1 MRYGIDKNKKPKKI
15 SLFLAKPDGTTIAPL
30 KDAYNKRLAIK
41 FTELNELSFT
51 LPYLVDRNHKLVR
64 HPHIDKVKEKF
75 LIKAVYGDIVE
86 WFLIYKKAKSAN
98 EADSLNI
105 DCFSLGYELHYKK
118 IRGYDV
124 KAYNCYQVT
133 TDCLEGTNW
142 KIGYINPEFNLKNRK
157 FDISNSSRLDFLYKI
172 AETFEGIVT
181 FDTENRLVNIW
192 KEEELS
198 TYKGFWIS
206 YGKYLQTI
214 EEVTDVNDV
223 ITRLHV
229 RGSDDLTIASVNPTG
244 ELFIDDFSYFMYPF
258 EIDSTGKIIKS
269 SENGMSDSLC
279 LALTSYNYKVSN
291 NKTSFSELL
300 AKKSEKQQELSTE
313 NNKLTTLEG
322 ELKIILDNIQ
332 VAKTNGTST
341 TELNKQSTSKKA
353 SIKTQK
359 EKISDIEKEITSIES
374 TITSL
379 KSDLKLE
386 NNLTEAQN
394 EELIKFTQE
403 EDWSDD
409 NHIDENDLY
418 EAAIVE
424 MKKKNSPPINI
435 SLGIVNFLDV
445 VEEQRNWDKL
455 NIGDIIKIKHDP
467 LNIFVE
473 AKIVEISFDFES
485 GSINLSISNTKKVKS
500 LEDGLKEFFYT
511 VKKNDTDYNVRK
523 EDWMKT
529 AVNFNARNDRIKV
542 KPTNPT
548 LISESSVSH
557 VENDNGSVN
566 LTLSWTYPDSSETKK
581 DADNIDGFYVYMY
594 SSSSSEPYIF
604 GSSMVKETKVPLNF
618 DSRSYTFPNVTP
630 NYYYTLGVRAYRY
643 VDEDIN
649 SEGIL
654 LSDIAAEE
662 NPYLPNPVVN
672 VKGRLNG
679 SNYTVNAIEPE
690 APIVNDIWVSTEDAK
705 TRVYDG
711 EIWKV
716 ADHGDDAK
724 EFVID
729 RIDQVVGENG
739 QKLKEEIEAAIK
751 DTYVPKQPT
760 PPDPNEF
767 KLWWDTSVAPPRFM
781 QYDSIT
787 LAWKPVAP
795 NQAEIDQLIADT
807 EAGIQ
812 NNVISSINVTPEE
825 IKIQANKLSIDGIVS
840 FINNDGTTG
849 TLINGNRLITGSVTA
864 NQLNVNEIFANT
876 AVVGVIQA
884 GIIKTAELNAAQ
896 IMVGTLKGIDIQGVT
911 ITGSTLTSQTDE
923 NNFTTIRGSYLESR
937 GRYSRS
943 WKNEPPQTNDVF
955 LKIENGYFRARNESK
970 GTSVYFSDFGIS
982 TRIDGVNASGTLEF
996 YSRENSELGRGVTL
1010 ESAGVTTIK
1019 ATGGSVYITPQ
1030 QGSNLI
1036 VSESVWAPSIV
1047 TSTTNGYFGVDNEF
1061 RVVNKGFADAAGGTP
1076 IYRNVHANGYVGQ
1089 FLQAETGLNA
1099 YVGTDLEFRV
1109 TARSLDNSGN
1119 PIYRN
1124 IRANAL
1130 IAGTIASPTGNIY
1143 VGTDDEVRITAR
1155 SGYNGGSTIYRNL
1168 RANGLFTNAV
1178 DIHSGTHLYLRA
1190 DSGGEVRVTT
1200 PNSTSNY
1207 ASFRCDTIYRS
1218 SEVATSKREMKKN
1231 ITDYTVDALGEI
1243 NTTPIREY
1251 HLLGDSDTEKK
1262 RLGVIMDEAPV
1273 DIVDIKGNGVET
1285 YAMISMSWKAIQELS
1300 GIVSQLR
1307 QEVNELKGI

>member
-15 SLFLAKPDGTTIAPL
+15 SLFLAKPDKTVIGKL
-30 KDAYNKRLAIK
+30 GDSFNRKLNIK

-341 TELNKQSTSKKA
+341 TELNKQSTSKQA
-353 SIKTQK
+353 NIKTQK
-359 EKISDIEKEITSIES
+359 EKISNIEKEIASINS

-386 NNLTEAQN
+386 NNLTEAQAK
-394 EELIKFTQE
+394 ELIQFTHE

-435 SLGIVNFLDV
+435 SLGIVNFLEV

-529 AVNFNARNDRIKV
+529 AVNFNARNDRIKD

-548 LISESSVSH
+548 LASDSSVSH
-557 VENDNGSVN
+557 IENDNGSVN
-566 LTLSWTYPDSSETKK
+566 LTFSWDYPDNKVTGK

-594 SSSSSEPYIF
+594 ASSVSDPYIF
-604 GSSMVKETKVPLNF
+604 GSSMVKETKVPLNS

-654 LSDIAAEE
+654 LSDIIAEE

-672 VKGRLNG
+672 LKGRLNG
-679 SNYTVNAIEPE
+679 SNYTV
-690 APIVNDIWVSTEDAK
+690 APIPPENPVINDIHVSTVDAK

-711 EIWKV
+711 ETWI
-716 ADHGDDAK
+716 APDHVEEAK
-724 EFVID
+724 EYVD
-729 RIDQVVGENG
+729 RIISENEK
-739 QKLKEEIEAAIK
+739 KLREEIEVAIK
-751 DTYVPKQPT
+751 DTHIPKQDN
-760 PPDPNEF
+760 PPDPATY
-767 KLWWDTSVAPPRFM
+767 KLWWDTSFDPPRFM
-781 QYDSIT
+781 QHDVITDS
-787 LAWKPVAP
+787 WKAVAP
-795 NQAEIDQLIADT
+795 IQSEIDTLISET
-807 EAGIQ
+807 EANIQ
-812 NNVISSINVTPEE
+812 NNVVSSINVSPE
-825 IKIQANKLSIDGIVS
+825 KITIETNKLNVSGIVA
-840 FINNDGTTG
+840 FINSDGTTG

-876 AVVGVIQA
+876 AVVGKIQA
-884 GIIKTAELNAAQ
+884 GIIKTAELDAAQ

-911 ITGSTLTSQTDE
+911 ITGSTLLSQLDSKNYTKIE
-923 NNFTTIRGSYLESR
+923 GATLESR
-937 GRYSRS
+937 GTFTRTWSGTTTTHDIVLR
-943 WKNEPPQTNDVF
+943 T
-955 LKIENGYFRARNESK
+955 ENGYLRARNDSK
-970 GTSVYFSDFGIS
+970 NRSLYLSDFGVS
-982 TRIDGVNASGTLEF
+982 TTPDGTNASGTLEF
-996 YSRENSELGRGVTL
+996 FSTINSPLGRGVTL
-1010 ESAGVTTIK
+1010 TSTGVTTVQ
-1019 ATGGSVYITPQ
+1019 ATGGAVYLDSTTTINATKPTYLPSVITP
-1030 QGSNLI
+1030 S
-1036 VSESVWAPSIV
+1036 
-1047 TSTTNGYFGVDNEF
+1047 TNGYFGVDGELRVTSKGYAEF
-1061 RVVNKGFADAAGGTP
+1061 TSSDL
-1076 IYRNVHANGYVGQ
+1076 IYRNVHANGYHGQ
-1089 FLQAETGLNA
+1089 FLSAEAGLNA
-1099 YVGTDLEFRV
+1099 YVGTDLELRV
-1109 TARSLDNSGN
+1109 TGRTLDNGGNPSWRDVRAGSIWSGHVASHSGN
-1119 PIYRN
+1119 MYI
-1124 IRANAL
+1124 
-1130 IAGTIASPTGNIY
+1130 GS
-1143 VGTDDEVRITAR
+1143 DDEVRIVAR
-1155 SGYNGGSTIYRNL
+1155 SGYNGGNTIYRNL
-1168 RANGLFTNAV
+1168 RASGVLTNAV

-1190 DSGGEVRVTT
+1190 TSGGEVRVTA
-1200 PNSTSNY
+1200 PNTIDNY

-1300 GIVSQLR
+1300 AQVNQLR
-1307 QEVNELKGI
+1307 QDVNELKGI

>member
-1 MRYGIDKNKKPKKI
+1 MNKNPKKI
-15 SLFLAKPDGTTIAPL
+15 SLFLAKPDKTIIGKL
-30 KDAYNKRLAIK
+30 GDSFNRKLNIK
-41 FTELNELSFT
+41 FTELNELSLT
-51 LPYLVDRNHKLVR
+51 LPYLVERNHKLVR

-300 AKKSEKQQELSTE
+300 AKKSEKQQVLSTE
-313 NNKLTTLEG
+313 NNKLTTLNG

-341 TELNKQSTSKKA
+341 TELNKKSTSKQA
-353 SIKTQK
+353 EIKTQK
-359 EKISDIEKEITSIES
+359 EKISNIEKEIASIDS

-386 NNLTEAQN
+386 NNLTEAQAK
-394 EELIKFTQE
+394 ELIQFTHE

-445 VEEQRNWDKL
+445 IEEQRNWDKL

-529 AVNFNARNDRIKV
+529 AVNFNARNDRIKD

-548 LISESSVSH
+548 LISGSSVSH
-557 VENDNGSVN
+557 IENDNGSVN
-566 LTLSWTYPDSSETKK
+566 LTLSWTYPDSKETKK

-594 SSSSSEPYIF
+594 SSSSSDPYIF

-643 VDEDIN
+643 VDEDIH

-654 LSDIAAEE
+654 LSDIIAEE

-672 VKGRLNG
+672 LKGRING
-679 SNYTVNAIEPE
+679 SNYTVTPVLPE
-690 APIVNDIWVSTEDAK
+690 NPIANDVNLSTVDAK
-705 TRVYDG
+705 TRIYDG
-711 EIWKV
+711 ETWKV
-716 ADHGDDAK
+716 ADHGEDAK
-724 EFVID
+724 DYVD
-729 RIDQVVGENG
+729 TVVNESGE
-739 QKLKEEIEAAIK
+739 KLKQEIEEAVK
-751 DTYVPKQPT
+751 DTYVPKQDT
-760 PPDPNEF
+760 PPDPNVY
-767 KLWWDTSVAPPRFM
+767 KLWWDTTSNPARFM
-781 QYDSIT
+781 QYDTTTGS
-787 LAWKPVAP
+787 WKPVAP
-795 NQAEIDQLIADT
+795 TEEEINKLIADT
-807 EAGIQ
+807 EASIQ
-812 NNVISSINVTPEE
+812 NNIVTTINVSPEA
-825 IKIQANKLSIDGIVS
+825 IKIATNKLSVEGIVA
-840 FINNDGTTG
+840 FINSDGTTG
-849 TLINGNRLITGSVTA
+849 TLIDGKKLITGSVTA

-876 AVVGVIQA
+876 AVVGKIQA
-884 GIIKTAELNAAQ
+884 GIIKTAELDAAQ

-911 ITGSTLTSQTDE
+911 ITGSTLLSQLNTQNYTKIE
-923 NNFTTIRGSYLESR
+923 GATLESR
-937 GRYSRS
+937 GTYSRS
-943 WKNEPPQTNDVF
+943 WSGLPPSTHDIKLRF
-955 LKIENGYFRARNESK
+955 ENGYLRARNDSENRSL
-970 GTSVYFSDFGIS
+970 YFSDFGIS
-982 TRIDGVNASGTLEF
+982 TTTDGINASGTLEF
-996 YSRENSELGRGVTL
+996 FSKENSPLGRGVTL
-1010 ESAGVTTIK
+1010 TSAGVTTIR
-1019 ATGGSVYITPQ
+1019 ATGGAVYLDSSTTINATKPCYLPSVITP
-1030 QGSNLI
+1030 SL
-1036 VSESVWAPSIV
+1036 
-1047 TSTTNGYFGVDNEF
+1047 NGYFGVDGELRVTSKGYAEF
-1061 RVVNKGFADAAGGTP
+1061 TDSNLIF
-1076 IYRNVHANGYVGQ
+1076 RNVHANGYIGQ

-1099 YVGTDLEFRV
+1099 YVGTDLELRV
-1109 TARSLDNSGN
+1109 TARSLDNSGS

-1124 IRANAL
+1124 IRANGL
-1130 IAGTIASPTGNIY
+1130 IAGTIASSSGNIY
-1143 VGTDDEVRITAR
+1143 VGTDDEVRITSR
-1155 SGYNGGSTIYRNL
+1155 GGYNGGETIYRNL
-1168 RANGLFTNAV
+1168 RANGILTNAV

-1190 DSGGEVRVTT
+1190 ASGGEVRVTT
-1200 PNSTSNY
+1200 PNSTSDY

-1218 SEVATSKREMKKN
+1218 SEVATSRREMKKN
-1231 ITDYTVDALGEI
+1231 ITDYTVDALSEI

-1300 GIVSQLR
+1300 VLVNQLR